1 MERIT
6 ENWRDFSYFHC
17 SKKLNLDVYDF
28 LLPNWWNVF
37 FQEMAANFQSTPTF
51 VFYRNKFQE
60 DFIVDLKEIRFSIP
74 KMWKWK
80 GECGDSMFDGCVF
93 SWPRIIRR
101 MNWIFEEMFAC
112 IKIKRMLHHLA
123 RALQLFQHLNSPNPD

>member
-1 MERIT
+1 MK
-6 ENWRDFSYFHC
+6 C
-17 SKKLNLDVYDF
+17 V
-28 LLPNWWNVF
+28 

-80 GECGDSMFDGCVF
+80 GECGNSMLMVVCYHD
-93 SWPRIIRR
+93 RELLDE
-101 MNWIFEEMFAC
+101 WIEYLKKCF
-112 IKIKRMLHHLA
+112 
-123 RALQLFQHLNSPNPD
+123 PV